1 MAAACAEAVQFQSV
15 SLDHKAVFCRDLFLE
30 SFDLTILKFY
40 NGAATGTD
48 KMVVMTFVR
57 DVVVLRLGAE
67 VPGLRNAGFAKEI
80 QRAVD
85 RGKTKM
91 RVFLCELMI
100 HGLGRHVFLSKKGRQ
115 DQLAL
120 AGQLQLM
127 LGQVLAKHLHFFEG
141 FAHGVST
148 DLKEAH

>member
-1 MAAACAEAVQFQSV
+1 MAATRAEAVQFQSV
-15 SLDHKAVFCRDLFLE
+15 GLDHKAVFRRDLFLE
-30 SFDLTILKFY
+30 PFDLTILKLD

-48 KMVVMTFVR
+48 EMVVVTFVG
-57 DVVVLRLGAE
+57 DVVVLGLGAE
-67 VPGLRNAGFAKEI
+67 VPGLGNAGFAKEI

-85 RGKTKM
+85 SGKTKM
-91 RVFLCELMI
+91 RVFFRELMV
-100 HGLGRHVFLSKKGRQ
+100 HGLGCDVFLSKKRRQ

-141 FAHGVST
+141 FAHGV
-148 DLKEAH
+148 

>member
-1 MAAACAEAVQFQSV
+1 MAATRAEAVQFQSV
-15 SLDHKAVFCRDLFLE
+15 GLDHKAVFRRDLFLE
-30 SFDLTILKFY
+30 PFDLTILKLD

-48 KMVVMTFVR
+48 EMVVVTFVG
-57 DVVVLRLGAE
+57 DVVVLGLGAE
-67 VPGLRNAGFAKEI
+67 VPGLGNAGFAKEI

-85 RGKTKM
+85 SGKTKM
-91 RVFLCELMI
+91 RVFFRELMV
-100 HGLGRHVFLSKKGRQ
+100 HGLGRDVFLSKKRRQ

-141 FAHGVST
+141 FAHGV
-148 DLKEAH
+148 